1 MKKDTFV
8 MRYKPSVIS
17 LYLEGLPKCYI
28 GYKQVMGKFKIR
40 HNGMTQTREPPKN
53 QFDRS

>member
-17 LYLEGLPKCYI
+17 LYLEGLPKFYI
-28 GYKQVMGKFKIR
+28 GYKQVMGKFLKKKIKTVCESQR
-40 HNGMTQTREPPKN
+40 ADHPK
-53 QFDRS
+53 

>member
-28 GYKQVMGKFKIR
+28 GYKQVMPHAIK
-40 HNGMTQTREPPKN
+40 TVTRPKKTRQKKN
-53 QFDRS
+53 N